1 MKAVN
6 IFGQTY
12 KVAIHCE
19 EQRVFK
25 QNDEEWLLTKNFSV
39 YEVQQAIKDQEAK
52 RRKAEAKKR
61 LAEQKKEQA
70 RQQKLQ
76 EILHGQNQ

>member
-1 MKAVN
+1 MKTVN

-12 KVAIHCE
+12 KVSPHCGE
-19 EQRVFK
+19 SRVFK
-25 QNDEEWLLTKNFSV
+25 QDDDDWLLTNNFSV
-39 YEVQQAIKDQEAK
+39 YEVHKAIQDQEAK
-52 RRKAEAKKR
+52 RRKAEKKKR

-76 EILHGQNQ
+76 EILNG